1 LYTSTAFRNCHVET
15 KYSGVPAGGVPA
27 SSRAFAGSSV
37 KSSVGAAKSTTCT
50 LGSPAYI
57 CCLLIAHTRGEI
69 KVEPT
74 PYPNVFADM

>member
-1 LYTSTAFRNCHVET
+1 VSAFRNSSVEA

-37 KSSVGAAKSTTCT
+37 KSSEGPAKSATET

-57 CCLLIAHTRGEI
+57 CALSIAQTCGAI
-69 KVEPT
+69 YDAV
-74 PYPNVFADM
+74 AA